1 MGSAGNNQY
10 PWPPYESSKDC
21 SQGVC
26 SIYCPQWC
34 YMIFAPPPPFEFG
47 DNSEESSGV
56 SFSPLIIAFIG
67 IVASALILITYYTI
81 ISKYCG
87 RRANASS
94 ARDIHDNPNAV
105 SESWQGSNTGLEES
119 LIKSITVH
127 KYKKN
132 DGLVEGT
139 DCSVCLSEFQENES
153 LRLLPKCS
161 HAFHVPCIDAW
172 LKSHSSC
179 PLCRSNIAAPAIALV
194 PHQQQQPQ
202 VLPSVEEN
210 SQQEPNISVSAL
222 EYQHTSNGS
231 VLVVQ
236 DREEEGFC
244 LQNDEIQIL
253 RRSVSLIEVLNLH
266 DGGDDDEEEDY
277 QMENFQFSM
286 DQSEQFSMQHF
297 ELSMETGSSKGA
309 VFGEQNSKFNNIRS
323 GVFSL
328 VKGPLGQKRSISTG
342 RFGFTRYAKEKNSII
357 PN

>member
-1 MGSAGNNQY
+1 MGSAGNKQY
-10 PWPPYESSKDC
+10 PWPPFETSKDC

-34 YMIFAPPPPFEFG
+34 YMIFAPPPPFEF
-47 DNSEESSGV
+47 EESSSV
-56 SFSPLIIAFIG
+56 SFSPLIIALVG

-105 SESWQGSNTGLEES
+105 NDSWQGSNTGLEES

-139 DCSVCLSEFQENES
+139 DCSVCLSEFEENES

-194 PHQQQQPQ
+194 PHQPQQQQ
-202 VLPSVEEN
+202 VLPSAEEN

-222 EYQHTSNGS
+222 EYQPTSNGS

-244 LQNDEIQIL
+244 LQNDENQRL

-266 DGGDDDEEEDY
+266 DDEEDY
-277 QMENFQFSM
+277 RMENFQFSM
-286 DQSEQFSMQHF
+286 DQSEQFSMQNF
-297 ELSMETGSSKGA
+297 ELSMETGSSKGD

-328 VKGPLGQKRSISTG
+328 VKGPLGLKRSISAG
-342 RFGFTRYAKEKNSII
+342 RFGFTRYAEEKNSII

>member
-10 PWPPYESSKDC
+10 PWPPYETSKDC

-34 YMIFAPPPPFEFG
+34 YMIFAPPPPFEF
-47 DNSEESSGV
+47 EESSSV
-56 SFSPLIIAFIG
+56 SFSPLIIALVG

-105 SESWQGSNTGLEES
+105 NDSWQGSNTGLEES

-139 DCSVCLSEFQENES
+139 DCSVCLSEFEENES

-179 PLCRSNIAAPAIALV
+179 PLCRSNIAAPAIALL
-194 PHQQQQPQ
+194 PHQQQQQ
-202 VLPSVEEN
+202 VLPSAEEN
-210 SQQEPNISVSAL
+210 SRQEPNISVSTL

-244 LQNDEIQIL
+244 LQNDEIQRL

-266 DGGDDDEEEDY
+266 DDEEDY
-277 QMENFQFSM
+277 RMENFQFSM
-286 DQSEQFSMQHF
+286 DQSEQFSMQNF

-309 VFGEQNSKFNNIRS
+309 VLGEQNSKFNNIRS

-328 VKGPLGQKRSISTG
+328 VKGPLGLKRSISTG
-342 RFGFTRYAKEKNSII
+342 RFGFTRYAEEKNSII

>member
-1 MGSAGNNQY
+1 MGSASYNNQY
-10 PWPPYESSKDC
+10 PWPPYETFKDC
-21 SQGVC
+21 SQGIC

-47 DNSEESSGV
+47 DSSEESSGIN
-56 SFSPLIIAFIG
+56 FSPLIIALIG
-67 IVASALILITYYTI
+67 IVASACILVTYYSI
-81 ISKYCG
+81 ISKYC
-87 RRANASS
+87 RRPAGAS
-94 ARDIHDNPNAV
+94 ARDIDREANPA
-105 SESWQGSNTGLEES
+105 SESWQGSNTGMEES
-119 LIKSITVH
+119 LIKSIRVH

-132 DGLVEGT
+132 DGVVEVT

-194 PHQQQQPQ
+194 PQHHNHQQ

-210 SQQEPNISVSAL
+210 PQQELINQ
-222 EYQHTSNGS
+222 YQHTSGGS

-236 DREEEGFC
+236 DREEEDFRV
-244 LQNDEIQIL
+244 QNNEIQRL

-266 DGGDDDEEEDY
+266 DGEDDEDLEN
-277 QMENFQFSM
+277 QMEHFQFSM
-286 DQSEQFSMQHF
+286 DQSEQFSMQNF
-297 ELSMETGSSKGA
+297 EFSMETGSSKEA

-323 GVFSL
+323 GVFSM
-328 VKGPLGQKRSISTG
+328 VKGPLGLKRSISTG
-342 RFGFTRYAKEKNSII
+342 RFGFTRYAKEKSSVI

>member
-1 MGSAGNNQY
+1 MGSAGNKQY
-10 PWPPYESSKDC
+10 PWPPFETSKDC

-34 YMIFAPPPPFEFG
+34 YMIFAPPPPFEF
-47 DNSEESSGV
+47 EESSSV
-56 SFSPLIIAFIG
+56 SFSPLIIALVG

-105 SESWQGSNTGLEES
+105 NDSWQGSNTGLEES

-139 DCSVCLSEFQENES
+139 DCSVCLSEFEENES

-194 PHQQQQPQ
+194 PHQPQQQQ
-202 VLPSVEEN
+202 VLPSAEEN

-222 EYQHTSNGS
+222 EYQPTSNGS

-244 LQNDEIQIL
+244 LQNDEIQRL

-266 DGGDDDEEEDY
+266 DDEEDY
-277 QMENFQFSM
+277 RMENFQFSM
-286 DQSEQFSMQHF
+286 DQSEQFSMQNF
-297 ELSMETGSSKGA
+297 ELSMETGSSKGD

-328 VKGPLGQKRSISTG
+328 VKGPLGLKRSISTG
-342 RFGFTRYAKEKNSII
+342 RFGFTRYAEEKNSII